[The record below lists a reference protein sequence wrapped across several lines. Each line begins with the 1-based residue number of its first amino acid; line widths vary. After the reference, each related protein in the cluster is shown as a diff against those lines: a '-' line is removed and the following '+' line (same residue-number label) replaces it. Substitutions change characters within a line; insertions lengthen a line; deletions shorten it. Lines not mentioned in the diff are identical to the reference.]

1 MARTIR
7 VFWRQQKSGWFNF
20 NWNGVIN
27 EQSVIH
33 ISACEAFFPDNNLF
47 GADGVTRGTEAR
59 HDLLP
64 RNVEFLT
71 GNNNAFSRRS
81 SRRRGRRR

>member
-33 ISACEAFFPDNNLF
+33 ISACEAFF
-47 GADGVTRGTEAR
+47 
-59 HDLLP
+59 
-64 RNVEFLT
+64 LT
-71 GNNNAFSRRS
+71 TTFSGPTVYHASAVLRPS
-81 SRRRGRRR
+81 L